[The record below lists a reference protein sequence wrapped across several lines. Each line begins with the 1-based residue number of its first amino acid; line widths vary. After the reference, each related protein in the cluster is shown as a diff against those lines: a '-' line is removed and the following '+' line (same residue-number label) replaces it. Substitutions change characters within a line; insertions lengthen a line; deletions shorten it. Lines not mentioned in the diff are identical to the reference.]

1 MTCKNIYPELQ
12 AWIDRNAAFR
22 RQEQAIAA
30 RIDQATGLGLNEF
43 YFLYY
48 LSKCPERRMRVQ
60 EAQELIQMS
69 QSAMSR
75 LIQRLEGME
84 PQLVYRATCNI
95 DKRGV
100 YAHLTDAG
108 HDAYLKAADAIRD
121 ILGAEPQ
128 SEAS

>member
-84 PQLVYRATCNI
+84 PQLVYRATCSI
-95 DKRGV
+95 DQRGV

-108 HDAYLKAADAIRD
+108 HDAYVKAAEAIRD
-121 ILGAEPQ
+121 ILTEK
-128 SEAS
+128 E

>member
-75 LIQRLEGME
+75 LIQRLECTRTSRM
-84 PQLVYRATCNI
+84 PVTTPMSKLP
-95 DKRGV
+95 K
-100 YAHLTDAG
+100 
-108 HDAYLKAADAIRD
+108 
-121 ILGAEPQ
+121 P
-128 SEAS
+128 SEIF